1 MVQKEKQALCK
12 TGAAVR
18 KPAEKLIPLCPPQ
31 ACMSADMLRRKCFV
45 TREGDSPVE
54 DHSVSRIQWNIRHV
68 FGSKNPRV
76 TVL

>member
-1 MVQKEKQALCK
+1 MNVVQKEKQALCK

-45 TREGDSPVE
+45 TREGDSPC
-54 DHSVSRIQWNIRHV
+54 
-68 FGSKNPRV
+68 
-76 TVL
+76 

>member
-31 ACMSADMLRRKCFV
+31 ACMSGDMLRRKCFV
-45 TREGDSPVE
+45 TREGDSLPVE
-54 DHSVSRIQWNIRHV
+54 DQQCLQDTVEHSTCLWKQES
-68 FGSKNPRV
+68 
-76 TVL
+76 